1 MLNLNTQ
8 AIRKQTTEMLETL
21 QEKSKKLVVEVQD
34 RVDVDELKSRI
45 KSQSKEAQKTIADAL
60 AKVREHIKK

>member
-21 QEKSKKLVVEVQD
+21 QEKSKKLVVEVQG

-45 KSQSKEAQKTIADAL
+45 KSQSNDARKTIADAL
-60 AKVREHIKK
+60 AKVREQIKK

>member
-21 QEKSKKLVVEVQD
+21 QEKSKKLVVEVQG

-45 KSQSKEAQKTIADAL
+45 KSQSKEARKTIADAL
-60 AKVREHIKK
+60 AKVREQIKK